1 MAPKYSRSFVRCAA
15 SQVGFPAKT
24 YWAARMRN
32 DGALLVVTVDIDFP
46 LLSRARLRGRRS
58 RRQWPPHKPPN
69 DHLRMCR
76 DRIEHHSFWR
86 AAHAG

>member
-1 MAPKYSRSFVRCAA
+1 
-15 SQVGFPAKT
+15 
-24 YWAARMRN
+24 MRN

-58 RRQWPPHKPPN
+58 RRQRPPHKPPN
-69 DHLRMCR
+69 DHLRMRR
-76 DRIEHHSFWR
+76 DRIEHYGFWR

>member
-1 MAPKYSRSFVRCAA
+1 
-15 SQVGFPAKT
+15 
-24 YWAARMRN
+24 MRK

-58 RRQWPPHKPPN
+58 RRQRPPHKPPN

-76 DRIEHHSFWR
+76 DRIEHHGFWG

>member
-1 MAPKYSRSFVRCAA
+1 
-15 SQVGFPAKT
+15 
-24 YWAARMRN
+24 MRN

-58 RRQWPPHKPPN
+58 RRQRPPHKPAN
-69 DHLRMCR
+69 DHLCMRR
-76 DRIEHHSFWR
+76 DRIEHYGFWR